1 MSIERSARPSASA
14 PLVLGLLL
22 GALAIV
28 LVILSGLHAWDPDE
42 ACYARGSS
50 PSPEKFFGTAM
61 CADGT
66 AVQPM
71 WMTVSAGLL
80 LITSAICITIAI
92 IRRARRDDEKGP
104 LPTVSHWS

>member
-1 MSIERSARPSASA
+1 MSIERSARPSSSA

-22 GALAIV
+22 GALAII

-42 ACYARGSS
+42 ACYARGSG

-61 CADGT
+61 CDDGT

-80 LITSAICITIAI
+80 LITSAICITLAI
-92 IRRARRDDEKGP
+92 IRRARRDDEKSP
-104 LPTVSHWS
+104 PPTVSHWS